1 MLRIGA
7 TSKLVPQEV
16 VERAKKFFGEGYGLK
31 ERESSADGAAFEG
44 GGGGVIINVVPDDK
58 GSSVEI
64 ESHEWD
70 YQTKEFLRQIK

>member
-1 MLRIGA
+1 VLRIGA

-16 VERAKKFFGEGYGLK
+16 IERAKKFFGVGYGLK
-31 ERESSADGAAFEG
+31 VRESSDDGAAFEG
-44 GGGGVIINVVPDDK
+44 GGGGVVINVVPEGK